1 MPNYTHSLIII
12 APLDRVEA
20 INAISTTA
28 GHTNRELS
36 ISLSDNG
43 ETETHRGCHAWATEA
58 TALAWATAPAIPPYD
73 EAETAA
79 LRAEVIVEVQTETE
93 AIDHWQD
100 VLTAHGLTEDFG
112 TADDEINPIEAP

>member
-1 MPNYTHSLIII
+1 MANYTHSLIII
-12 APLDRVEA
+12 APVDRVDA

-28 GHTNRELS
+28 GHTDRELS

-58 TALAWATAPAIPPYD
+58 TAMAWALAPAIPPYD
-73 EAETAA
+73 EAETTA
-79 LRAEVIVEVQTETE
+79 LRAEVIVEVSGAETV
-93 AIDHWQD
+93 AIDHWQA

-112 TADDEINPIEAP
+112 PDEEENQFIQP